1 MNQRYFVWSL
11 VGVAVLVLFIT
22 ALAFS
27 LGNGSTAPVLL
38 PTEAPDSTP
47 DASVSG
53 DEQVFQNVLT
63 ITPENVQAAIASLER
78 STDYFA
84 QIMTNLNAPN
94 GNREVLVSIW
104 VQDTLTHSI
113 ITHSNYT
120 KHIFTDGG
128 EYWIWYSDDTDTA
141 FHGKSALE
149 GTSLAESLNGLPD
162 YSEILELEPESIKEA
177 AYAEYRGSPCIMVA
191 AETDGGENEYI
202 IDTKLGLLIGYTR
215 RENGEEIYTLSADV
229 NSPGDP
235 SSDVFIL
242 PDSLK

>member
-53 DEQVFQNVLT
+53 AEQELQNVLT

-78 STDYFA
+78 STDYFT
-84 QIMTNLNAPN
+84 QIMTSLHAPN
-94 GNREVLVSIW
+94 GDRDVLVSIW
-104 VQDTLTHSI
+104 VQGTSTHAL
-113 ITHSNYT
+113 ITYSNYI
-120 KHIFTDGG
+120 KNILTDGK
-128 EYWIWYSDDTDTA
+128 EYWIWYSDDVNTA

-149 GTSLAESLNGLPD
+149 GAGLAENLSGLPD
-162 YSEILELEPESIKEA
+162 YNEILELEPESIKEA
-177 AYAEYRGSPCIMVA
+177 AYAEYKGSPCIMVV

-215 RENGEEIYTLSADV
+215 RENGEEIFTLSADV

-235 SSDVFIL
+235 SSDVFKL
-242 PDSLK
+242 PDSLR